1 MKERQRCGTNASPGL
16 LFFYEKTG
24 QSGMKKRMKA
34 QKFCANSEKLKILRN
49 PVKNVLHN
57 ALIVLL

>member
-1 MKERQRCGTNASPGL
+1 VKERQRCGTNASPGS

-34 QKFCANSEKLKILRN
+34 QKFCANSEKLKIL
-49 PVKNVLHN
+49 
-57 ALIVLL
+57 